1 MSDERLERN
10 QLVID
15 EFRATGGKVGGD
27 FAELPLLLLTT
38 TGART
43 GERRTMPMAYLRD
56 GERLVVFAANGGR
69 ENRPGWYHNLLADP
83 SAHVEVG
90 SEAYGVTA
98 VETEGAERERLWALQ
113 VERTPFLAGFQ
124 ERSGRTVPV
133 IALVPADGAA

>member
-1 MSDERLERN
+1 M
-10 QLVID
+10 
-15 EFRATGGKVGGD
+15 GGD
-27 FAELPLLLLTT
+27 FAGFSLLLLTT
-38 TGART
+38 TGARS

-69 ENRPGWYHNLLADP
+69 ENRPGWYYNLLADP

-90 SEAYGVTA
+90 TEAYEVTA
-98 VETEGAERERLWALQ
+98 VETEGAERERLWELQ

-133 IALVPADGAA
+133 IALAPADGAA